1 MKAAFQKEKLVME
14 EERFG
19 TDELCKVITE
29 IDSRYIG
36 GNLIYS
42 EYYDLSW
49 VELCNKAI
57 KLLEELRDE

>member
-1 MKAAFQKEKLVME
+1 ME
-14 EERFG
+14 EEHFG
-19 TDELCKVITE
+19 TDELLKVITE

-42 EYYDLSW
+42 EYYKLSW

>member
-1 MKAAFQKEKLVME
+1 ME
-14 EERFG
+14 EEYVG

-36 GNLIYS
+36 GNLLYS
-42 EYYDLSW
+42 EYHKLSW